1 MNFVLNYVMNLLR
14 KSLLS
19 VKGSVVMDDHVVM
32 NWGSIKDRPY
42 KIWCCFVVGNHH
54 NSNFSFARWSKDTGS
69 WPLLWMRSYPL
80 TRIRLKL
87 HWSTNKHLEA
97 KLNVYIYLLISLH
110 ISHIGPQHTGRNL
123 SWPEAPASDKAG
135 AGARTKTLGTHRS
148 AAHGD
153 VTVTVKT
160 PVPGVSRSQG
170 QDTRNSGHM
179 NMTRGQWVIFRCDSI
194 CRIAPRSIKIRREHL
209 GPAQQ
214 IWNLNQW
221 A

>member
-1 MNFVLNYVMNLLR
+1 MEMNFVLNYVMNLLR

-97 KLNVYIYLLISLH
+97 KLNVYIQGVPKKRPH
-110 ISHIGPQHTGRNL
+110 VWIGHNSSKNGT
-123 SWPEAPASDKAG
+123 
-135 AGARTKTLGTHRS
+135 RTKSR
-148 AAHGD
+148 
-153 VTVTVKT
+153 
-160 PVPGVSRSQG
+160 VSFEK
-170 QDTRNSGHM
+170 
-179 NMTRGQWVIFRCDSI
+179 FRKFFFWWALKFSNLD
-194 CRIAPRSIKIRREHL
+194 L
-209 GPAQQ
+209 
-214 IWNLNQW
+214 WNLRKVGLKFLT
-221 A
+221 

>member
-69 WPLLWMRSYPL
+69 WSLLWMRSYPL

-110 ISHIGPQHTGRNL
+110 ISHIGPQHTGCYRYWHDPG
-123 SWPEAPASDKAG
+123 SGCQAEPGPRHSE
-135 AGARTKTLGTHRS
+135 LGTHEHDQR
-148 AAHGD
+148 
-153 VTVTVKT
+153 
-160 PVPGVSRSQG
+160 P
-170 QDTRNSGHM
+170 
-179 NMTRGQWVIFRCDSI
+179 QWVIFRCDSI